1 MNPTNFPGRKK
12 FRQEQAV
19 TMQEA
24 ANKLT
29 PEAKLANLDKKLGV
43 GVGAKKERAKLQS
56 KILARKQVT
65 VESTPEAQNTSEESQ
80 TKPEKKSRKKK
91 S

>member
-29 PEAKLANLDKKLGV
+29 PEQKLASLDKNLGV
-43 GVGAKKERAKLQS
+43 GVGAQKERAKLAR
-56 KILARKQVT
+56 KILAKNQVAVNT
-65 VESTPEAQNTSEESQ
+65 EVQNTSEESP